1 HWDLNLPD
9 WAGKKKIAGGD
20 KKGFTVVNTGG
31 IETGWMSAGPNG
43 GEKTAPDGYS
53 FKQGLQVKA
62 YGNDVIVTAYDY
74 KRDKDIKKLL
84 ISDAK
89 VAQMAPNV
97 TGDDSKNVIVGAT
110 EYMEYNVEG
119 ADEWHTYNPGNPPKF
134 DGDKIVYVRHKG
146 EMNLESGLTQLLRF
160 SANK

>member
-1 HWDLNLPD
+1 MGLKR
-9 WAGKKKIAGGD
+9 AGCRLD
-20 KKGFTVVNTGG
+20 Q
-31 IETGWMSAGPNG
+31 NG

-97 TGDDSKNVIVGAT
+97 TADDSKNVIVGAT
-110 EYMEYNVEG
+110 EYMEYSVEG
-119 ADEWHTYNPGNPPKF
+119 TNEWLTYNLGNPPKF
-134 DGDKIVYVRHKG
+134 DGNKVVYVRHKG
-146 EMNLESGLTQLLRF
+146 EMNLEPGLTQLLRF